1 MIPTTPPR
9 PLTPATAERVV
20 RICGLLTSN
29 YAGEVANAASLATR
43 IFEEHGW
50 SWEQVVRTGI
60 AAPPP
65 PQPHHR
71 PAPPPQYRPVDWRA
85 AATACLR
92 RADLLT
98 AWEQDFVA
106 SLRGFQRLSPKQEAL
121 LARLVERVFAATGGA
136 P

>member
-1 MIPTTPPR
+1 MIPTTPR

-60 AAPPP
+60 A
-65 PQPHHR
+65 
-71 PAPPPQYRPVDWRA
+71 APPPQYRPVDWRA

>member
-1 MIPTTPPR
+1 MIPTTPR

-65 PQPHHR
+65 QPQAR
-71 PAPPPQYRPVDWRA
+71 PAPRHEPLDWRA

-121 LARLVERVFAATGGA
+121 LARLVERVCAATGGA